1 MTTLCN
7 ALAHIGVVVPAHDE
21 EQHLGT
27 CLASLLLAA
36 DHARALGHD
45 VTLVVVLD
53 SCQDRSATVVA
64 EIAESHDITIVNIAA
79 ANVGV
84 ARHAGVQA
92 LPDGIDWLAFTDA
105 DTHVSNSWLTD
116 LYGLGTEV
124 VCGGVYLVQWQAL
137 SPDIR
142 ARYLAHQRQNV
153 ERQHIHGANM
163 GISMAVYRRLGG
175 FRPLRCHEDVDL
187 IERHLAAHGN
197 VTWAPNLRVMTSARH
212 QARAPNGLGALLQS
226 LAHPSSTSTDG
237 QTPLPG

>member
-1 MTTLCN
+1 MATLCN

-21 EQHLGT
+21 EQHLGM

-79 ANVGV
+79 ANVGM
-84 ARHAGVQA
+84 ARHAGVLA
-92 LPDGIDWLAFTDA
+92 LPSNIDWLAFTDA
-105 DTHVSNSWLTD
+105 DTCVPDIWLTT
-116 LYGLGTEV
+116 LYGFGTEA
-124 VCGGVYLVQWQAL
+124 VCGGVHLSQWQAL
-137 SPDIR
+137 SPVLR
-142 ARYLAHQRQNV
+142 THYLAHQRRNV

-163 GISMAVYRRLGG
+163 GISMAAYQRLGG

-187 IERHLAAHGN
+187 IERHLAAHGSL
-197 VTWAPNLRVMTSARH
+197 TWASTCRVMTSARH